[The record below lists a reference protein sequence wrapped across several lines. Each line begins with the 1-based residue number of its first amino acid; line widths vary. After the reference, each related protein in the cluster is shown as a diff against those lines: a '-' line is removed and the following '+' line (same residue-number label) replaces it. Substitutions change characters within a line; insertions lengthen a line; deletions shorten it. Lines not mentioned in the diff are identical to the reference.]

1 MKRSTARVLT
11 ALVIGESVSSFE
23 GAMIFSAMGA
33 LYRTFNDPILI
44 GWIITAFV
52 LVNAASTAIGAR
64 LGDLFGRRRVLL
76 ICLVLA
82 TVGSLISALST
93 EAWGVIIGRGVQGL
107 AGPIL
112 PLCYG
117 LVRENLAEE
126 RVPFGIGLISATAI
140 FTSGIGFL
148 LGGFIADTYSWQGVF
163 FFSAGAALVAVP
175 VVALNVPRSTP
186 VESREPLDL
195 IGGILFMVPL
205 TALLF
210 SIGKLKAWGWDDP
223 RTLILVGTS
232 LPLLAYW
239 VWYESRQRSPL
250 IDVRLLLQRDVA
262 LANIALVLIGFGAMQ
277 SAMVI
282 SLLMQQPLWTGV
294 GMGLSATTVG
304 FILFPSMIV
313 SLIGG
318 PWTGMLAAR
327 RGARLP
333 LMLGAMLLT
342 VTWTLIAFR
351 HDNLLLLIA
360 LMVLHGLGQSIV
372 FAAAPM
378 LITAATPA
386 GRTSEANG
394 LSNVFR
400 QTAIAVGAQVVS
412 LVLALN
418 SVKQTELGSVAYPSE
433 VGFVTTFGLIIAAS
447 LLCVLAALAFRTRAP
462 MPAPALTPA
471 RGSK

>member
-1 MKRSTARVLT
+1 
-11 ALVIGESVSSFE
+11 
-23 GAMIFSAMGA
+23 MIFAAMGA

-52 LVNAASTAIGAR
+52 LVNAATTAIGAR

-82 TVGSLISALST
+82 AVGSLISALST
-93 EAWGVIIGRGVQGL
+93 QAWGVILGRGVQGL

-117 LVRENLAEE
+117 LIRENLAED

-140 FTSGIGFL
+140 FTAGIGFM
-148 LGGFIADTYSWQGVF
+148 LGGVIADSYSWQGVF
-163 FFSAGAALVAVP
+163 FFSAGAALIAVP
-175 VVALNVPRSTP
+175 VIIFNVPRSTP

-195 IGGILFMVPL
+195 IGGILFIAPL

-210 SIGKLKAWGWDDP
+210 AVGKLKAWGWDDP

-232 LPLLAYW
+232 VPTLAYW
-239 VWYESRQRSPL
+239 VWYENRQRSPL
-250 IDVRLLLQRDVA
+250 IDVRLLLNRDVA

-277 SAMVI
+277 SGMVM
-282 SLLMQQPLWTGV
+282 SLLMQQPVWTGI

-304 FILFPSMIV
+304 LVLFPSMIV

-318 PWTGMLAAR
+318 PSTGLLAAR
-327 RGARLP
+327 RGPRLP
-333 LMLGAMLLT
+333 LMVGAVLLC
-342 VTWTLIAFR
+342 VAWTSIALW
-351 HDNLLLLIA
+351 HDNLALLIA
-360 LMVLHGLGQSIV
+360 MMVLHGLGQSIV

-378 LITAATPA
+378 LITTACPA
-386 GRTSEANG
+386 NRTSEANG

-400 QTAIAVGAQVVS
+400 QTAIAVGTQVIS
-412 LVLALN
+412 LVLAVN
-418 SVKQTELGSVAYPSE
+418 SVSQTDSTSSAYPSE
-433 VGFVTTFGLIIAAS
+433 VGFVTVFGIIIAAS
-447 LLCVLAALAFRTRAP
+447 LLCVVASIALRIRAP
-462 MPAPALTPA
+462 MPAPVISNAT
-471 RGSK
+471 R